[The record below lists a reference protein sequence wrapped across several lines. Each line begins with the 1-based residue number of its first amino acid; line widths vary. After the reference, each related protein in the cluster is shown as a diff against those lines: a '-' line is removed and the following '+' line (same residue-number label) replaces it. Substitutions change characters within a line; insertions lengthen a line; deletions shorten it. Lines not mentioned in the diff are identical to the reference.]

1 MENEKALKKG
11 FNKIVK
17 EWDTYTIA
25 YFMKLLSEEL
35 IRRENE

>member
-1 MENEKALKKG
+1 MENEKALKKN
-11 FNKIVK
+11 FNKIVQ